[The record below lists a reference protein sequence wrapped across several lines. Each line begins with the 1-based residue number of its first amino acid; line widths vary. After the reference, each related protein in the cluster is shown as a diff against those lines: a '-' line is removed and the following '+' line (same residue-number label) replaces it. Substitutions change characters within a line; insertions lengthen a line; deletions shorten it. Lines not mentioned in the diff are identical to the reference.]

1 MELILLCRRKV
12 PWVLVYLVGTPT
24 RQGACELDSTD
35 LRGIE
40 WENSLL
46 SGRPCVLD
54 EGGDAGQW
62 ALVSCGCGGGFRLVI
77 LAESLN
83 FLSYAWHVGWLW
95 LMWSLAVVVVLGG
108 SRVEDGGVA
117 CGMEA
122 C

>member
-54 EGGDAGQW
+54 EVATLASGPW
-62 ALVSCGCGGGFRLVI
+62 FR
-77 LAESLN
+77 A
-83 FLSYAWHVGWLW
+83 
-95 LMWSLAVVVVLGG
+95 AVVVG
-108 SRVEDGGVA
+108 SGW
-117 CGMEA
+117 
-122 C
+122 